1 MIRLIRSFL
10 SPASRKPAPVPV
22 KRLGIDLNFIEG
34 ALVDEQQFPR
44 PQWKIVRAWV
54 EKNIAEDDLST
65 AWQEIAW
72 AWLSRLQ
79 ERLGGSY
86 SVSQS
91 TNFLLLTNRNLNA
104 KQFILRT
111 SETAVQLLVNWLG
124 AIAEKRGHGKHV
136 ILDFDTIE
144 NYYDYVSYF
153 YKPDTGVRA
162 SGGVFLRGGYQHIA
176 LPPLPRPQDTLIHE
190 LTHNRLAHLP
200 LPSWLNEGI
209 AVTMERKIGGN
220 KSGRLDRELHRKHRE
235 YWTPETIV
243 AFWTGDSFDDDE
255 GEVIHLSY
263 SLAETLVDLMVQEFP
278 NFMNFVAHAHRDDAG
293 RNAAYEVFGVELN
306 EIATVFL
313 GPGDWTSGL
322 AKKSKQ

>member
-1 MIRLIRSFL
+1 MIRLLRSFL
-10 SPASRKPAPVPV
+10 LGPSKKLSPVPA
-22 KRLGIDLNFIEG
+22 KRLGIDLTQIEG
-34 ALVDEQQFPR
+34 ALIIEKEFPR

-54 EKNIAEDDLST
+54 EKNIAEDDFST

-72 AWLSRLQ
+72 DWLCQLR

-91 TNFLLLTNRNLNA
+91 TNFLLLTHRNLDA
-104 KQFILRT
+104 KQSILRT

-124 AIAEKRGHGKHV
+124 AIAEKRGHGRHV

-153 YKPDTGVRA
+153 YTPDTGVRA
-162 SGGVFLRGGYQHIA
+162 SGGVFLRAGYQHIA

-190 LTHNRLAHLP
+190 LTHNRMAHLP
-200 LPSWLNEGI
+200 LPAWLNEGI

-220 KSGRLDRELHRKHRE
+220 KSGRLDRDLHRKHRE
-235 YWTPETIV
+235 YWTSETII

-278 NFMNFVAHAHRDDAG
+278 NFMYFVAHAHRDDAG
-293 RNAAYEVFGVELN
+293 QAAAHEVFSVDLN
-306 EIATVFL
+306 EIASVFL

-322 AKKSKQ
+322 AKKAKQ

>member
-1 MIRLIRSFL
+1 MGRAKKP
-10 SPASRKPAPVPV
+10 SPAPA
-22 KRLGIDLNFIEG
+22 KRLGIDLARIEG
-34 ALVDEQQFPR
+34 ALVIEKEFPR
-44 PQWKIVRAWV
+44 PQWKIVRTWL
-54 EKNIAEDDLST
+54 EKNIAEDDLSA

-72 AWLSRLQ
+72 TWLSRLR
-79 ERLGGSY
+79 EHLGGSY

-91 TNFLLLTNRNLNA
+91 TNFILLTNRDINA
-104 KQFILRT
+104 RQFILRT
-111 SETAVQLLVNWLG
+111 SETAVQLLVHWLG
-124 AIAEKRGHGKHV
+124 VVAEKRGHGKHV

-153 YKPDTGVRA
+153 YATDAGVRA
-162 SGGVFLRGGYQHIA
+162 SGGVFLRKGYQHIA

-190 LTHNRLAHLP
+190 LTHNRLSHLP

-209 AVTMERKIGGN
+209 AVTIERKIGGN
-220 KSGRLDRELHRKHRE
+220 KGGRLDRDLHRKHRE
-235 YWTPETIV
+235 YWTTETIV

-278 NFMNFVAHAHRDDAG
+278 SFMDFVAHAQRDDAG
-293 RNAAYEVFGVELN
+293 QAAARKVFGVDLN
-306 EIATVFL
+306 EIAAIFL

-322 AKKSKQ
+322 TKKATP